1 MTSFPGVDVAGRPR
15 SRSVIPRGAELT
27 EEAFRSRHRA
37 LTWVLVAHLPLL
49 VGLALLW
56 HPATAAG
63 AHSEHDAAAGSADH
77 VWMAWAGIVLIA
89 ALALLGRTR
98 TSQRVRAASVS
109 AGLVLSSV
117 VLVHVSGGM
126 TDMHLHFFVTVAF
139 VALYQTWTPFLLAI
153 GIVALHHVGM
163 GLADPTLVFSD
174 PRAQANPILF
184 ALLHAVLLLAEC
196 AALATSWRFTEEAE
210 DARQAAQ
217 REAAAEQLA
226 AQATLAEEQARAAE
240 LVQQELVARRE
251 RTAQLEQ
258 RLLALN
264 LAGESLRSGA
274 DEAEAVMEGLVSAAS
289 DIGAA
294 AAQAS
299 SSAQQAAGTVATSAA
314 AMRRLEQTTQQITDI
329 ARAITSIAEQTNLL
343 ALNATIE
350 AARAGEA
357 GKGFSVVAQ
366 EVKELAGQ
374 TARATDEISGIVD
387 NVLAGTQEALAGTT
401 SIDEAIAQV
410 VRAQNTIA
418 SAAEHQGSAT
428 GLARASISSMTGAV
442 QKVSDEVSQMARDV
456 A

>member
-1 MTSFPGVDVAGRPR
+1 MGTSLGRGRRIDTLIATILGIGSLALYLRTLAPSVATIFDDSLEFQLVGPTLG
-15 SRSVIPRGAELT
+15 IAHPTGYPLYT
-27 EEAFRSRHRA
+27 L
-37 LTWVLVAHLPLL
+37 LTWLFSRLP
-49 VGLALLW
+49 VG
-56 HPATAAG
+56 
-63 AHSEHDAAAGSADH
+63 DAAYRVNLFSAVAAAAAVGILYLAAHEWTGSRLGA
-77 VWMAWAGIVLIA
+77 AIA
-89 ALALLGRTR
+89 ST
-98 TSQRVRAASVS
+98 
-109 AGLVLSSV
+109 
-117 VLVHVSGGM
+117 
-126 TDMHLHFFVTVAF
+126 
-139 VALYQTWTPFLLAI
+139 I
-153 GIVALHHVGM
+153 
-163 GLADPTLVFSD
+163 
-174 PRAQANPILF
+174 F
-184 ALLHAVLLLAEC
+184 AL
-196 AALATSWRFTEEAE
+196 SPIFWS
-210 DARQAAQ
+210 
-217 REAAAEQLA
+217 
-226 AQATLAEEQARAAE
+226 QATLAEEQARAAE

-374 TARATDEISGIVD
+374 TARATDQISGIVD

-410 VRAQNTIA
+410 VKAQNTLA

-428 GLARASISSMTGAV
+428 GMARASISSMTGAV